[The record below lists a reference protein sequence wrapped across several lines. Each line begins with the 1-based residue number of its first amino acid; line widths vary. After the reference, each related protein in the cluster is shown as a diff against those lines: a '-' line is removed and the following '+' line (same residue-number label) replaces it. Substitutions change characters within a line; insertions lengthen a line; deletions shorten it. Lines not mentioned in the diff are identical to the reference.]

1 MMATINVSQA
11 AWNLAYVLAMCL
23 TI

>member
-23 TI
+23 KI